1 MPKKT
6 SPYKLSQPASY
17 DPSSASFST
26 GWGQECTAVIG
37 SMTRAMQAERVL
49 AGASVRSYVTKVSSA
64 PSGGCVYGVSYACN
78 QASLVRDILS
88 HAGVRV
94 RKYM

>member
-6 SPYKLSQPASY
+6 SPYEFSQPASY
-17 DPSSASFST
+17 DPSYASPPT

-37 SMTRAMQAERVL
+37 SMTRAMQAERAL

-64 PSGGCVYGVSYACN
+64 PSGGCVYGVTYACN
-78 QASLVRDILS
+78 QTEIVRDILS
-88 HAGVRV
+88 HGGIRV